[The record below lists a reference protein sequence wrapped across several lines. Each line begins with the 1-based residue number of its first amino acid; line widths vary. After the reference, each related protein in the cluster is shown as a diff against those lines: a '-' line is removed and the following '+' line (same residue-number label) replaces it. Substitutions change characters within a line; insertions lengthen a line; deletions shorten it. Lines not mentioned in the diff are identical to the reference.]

1 MTNRSKDWFLQAEQD
16 LNQAKGSLKDNL
28 ADLAPRFRSDLAV
41 SIEQNQ
47 RNNSIISWILR
58 LRNGR
63 KWPEDGMRKCE
74 VIFERALSFKNGG
87 TS

>member
-1 MTNRSKDWFLQAEQD
+1 MTNRSKDWFLQAERD
-16 LNQAKGSLKDNL
+16 LNQAKCSLKNNL

-41 SIEQNQ
+41 SIERNH
-47 RNNSIISWILR
+47 RNNSIISRILR

-63 KWPEDGMRKCE
+63 RWHEDGMRKCE
-74 VIFERALSFKNGG
+74 VIFERALGFKNGG